1 MVMQVSLKSNIKEFT
16 KSLTRTQKQQIPFA
30 TSRAL
35 NDTAI
40 DVQNAEVKG
49 IQIRFN
55 NRKKWWMKRQP
66 TGIKVNFSD
75 KRKLW
80 VDVYT
85 NAKFAKIQEDGGV
98 KTPKGRAIAVPAEGL
113 PKRLRK
119 AGGARKLLDSNKK
132 AFSTPKGI
140 FKRRGKKRYPILQ
153 QFSYAT
159 SVTVKPKFKFY
170 KTAQV
175 ATDRKFK
182 RNFYKR
188 LAEAIK
194 TAR

>member
-1 MVMQVSLKSNIKEFT
+1 MDLSVKSNIKEFS
-16 KSLTRTQKQQIPFA
+16 KNLTNVQKNQLPFA

-49 IQIRFN
+49 IQVRFN

-66 TGIKVNFSD
+66 TGVKVSFSD

-80 VDVYT
+80 VDIYT
-85 NAKFAKIQEDGGV
+85 NAKFAKIQEEGGI
-98 KTPKGRAIAVPAEGL
+98 KTPKGRAIAIPAEGL

-119 AGGARKLLDSNKK
+119 AGGARKLLQSNKK

-140 FKRRGKKRYPILQ
+140 FKRRGKKRYPIIQ

-159 SVTVKPKFKFY
+159 SVTVKPRFKFH
-170 KTAQV
+170 KTAEV
-175 ATDRKFK
+175 ATNRKFK
-182 RNFYKR
+182 RNFQKR